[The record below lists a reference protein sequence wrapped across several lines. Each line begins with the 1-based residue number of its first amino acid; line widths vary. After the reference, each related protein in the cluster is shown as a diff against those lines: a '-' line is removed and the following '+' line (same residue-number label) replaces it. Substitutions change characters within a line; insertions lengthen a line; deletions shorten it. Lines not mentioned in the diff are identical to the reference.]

1 DDFSVQRLEAQADL
15 FKIYIINESTTK
27 ETFWLFLDKPKQL
40 NVGSEI
46 FANSAA
52 RLTINTGSQPVA
64 EFEIPLQFKLSAKSI
79 NREVGLNVKVSTSQ
93 TENINLTDVWEANF
107 YTGEDH
113 QAPDLTKV
121 SGKAKDNEIIYKD
134 NHF

>member
-1 DDFSVQRLEAQADL
+1 
-15 FKIYIINESTTK
+15 
-27 ETFWLFLDKPKQL
+27 WLFLDKPKQL

-79 NREVGLNVKVSTSQ
+79 NRAVGLNVKVSTSQ

-134 NHF
+134 NHFDPDDAIAN